1 MTLRQWLIK
10 TMALS
15 FIRLAV
21 YLKKRQLFTTRP
33 FCKRTKTIFF
43 WTWSNPQHALRYF
56 FNLPTTKLVTKQD
69 CHKKTAL
76 QKFHRMHHTLKDG
89 CILDSFIDFERRIL
103 ATLQKGDTGAE
114 RGFAV
119 LYSYLADVF
128 KFKRVSWGNPTW
140 DLGTKLYP
148 ACNLLVADKGTTSM
162 PL

>member
-1 MTLRQWLIK
+1 
-10 TMALS
+10 MALS

-21 YLKKRQLFTTRP
+21 YLKKKAAIYHPPFFVNVQRLFFLDMIKPPACTTLLLQ
-33 FCKRTKTIFF
+33 FTYDKVSYKTGL
-43 WTWSNPQHALRYF
+43 SQK
-56 FNLPTTKLVTKQD
+56 KLLSK
-69 CHKKTAL
+69 
-76 QKFHRMHHTLKDG
+76 KFHRMHHTLKDG